1 MDDGIVAQLIQRA
14 EDLEESQTNLQKELA
29 ISHEKVRELLDKVDE
44 LMKSETKNK
53 ALIKNLENENK
64 NLKSLVESKATPLV
78 RVKSYEPAS

>member
-44 LMKSETKNK
+44 LMKGDGGG
-53 ALIKNLENENK
+53 LDV
-64 NLKSLVESKATPLV
+64 LKREDTGSGV
-78 RVKSYEPAS
+78 